1 MPATQSADD
10 VVEVYRVEHRTDGSG
25 PYNPRGADAPRMFRM
40 AEEHQDE
47 NHPGPYEGG
56 EFDFPFD
63 LRDDHFFG
71 FQSLDLLTAWFDG
84 WLAKLDAAGY
94 RVATY
99 RVPADAVVL
108 GRHQCV
114 FERERALSKP
124 RRVRMDRL
132 SN

>member
-1 MPATQSADD
+1 MSATQSAD

-25 PYNPRGADAPRMFRM
+25 PYNPRGADAPRMYRM
-40 AEEHQDE
+40 AQEHQDPD
-47 NHPGPYEGG
+47 HPGPYEGD
-56 EFDFPFD
+56 EFPWGFD
-63 LRDDHFFG
+63 VQDDHFFG

-84 WLAKLDAAGY
+84 WLADLDRAGY

-99 RVPADAVVL
+99 KVPADAVVL

-114 FERERALSKP
+114 FERDRALNKP
-124 RRVRMDRL
+124 RRVRMNRL